1 MKNSTAHARL
11 PAPPKAAADGAG
23 LTLLEGPEA
32 AARLYALAGA
42 EEEGACLLLRGAD
55 LTGEDLDG
63 LTLRCCILENCR
75 LTGAGLR
82 RAAFTDCLFR
92 QCDLSGAQWYD
103 GSLLRC
109 RWEGVKALGCN
120 LSGARIRDFD
130 CAGCRL
136 DGLRLDGAGLE
147 YVRVSA
153 SSLAGAN
160 LSGLRWRSLSLEDAD
175 LSGACVT
182 GASLRGLDL
191 RRCRISGLTAGD
203 SLRELRGAIV
213 DPIQAAELA
222 RLLGLDIR

>member
-1 MKNSTAHARL
+1 MKNTKPHPRP
-11 PAPPKAAADGAG
+11 PAPPRVAAGGQG
-23 LTLLEGPEA
+23 LALLEGPEA

-42 EEEGACLLLRGAD
+42 EEEGAGLLLRGAD

-63 LTLRCCILENCR
+63 LTLSCCILENCR

-92 QCDLSGAQWYD
+92 RCDLSGAQWYD

-120 LSGARIRDFD
+120 LSGAGIRDFACD
-130 CAGCRL
+130 GCRL

-147 YVRVSA
+147 SVRLA
-153 SSLAGAN
+153 GSSLTGAN
-160 LSGLRWRSLSLEDAD
+160 LTGLRWNRLLLEEVD
-175 LSGACVT
+175 LSGASVT
-182 GASLRGLDL
+182 GTSLRGLDL
-191 RRCRISGLTAGD
+191 RRCRIDGLTAGET
-203 SLRELRGAIV
+203 LRELRGAIV
-213 DPIQAAELA
+213 DPIQAAGLA